1 VEAKNDES
9 VTVVV
14 RQEIN
19 AWSANQMKAVA
30 VIFNK

>member
-19 AWSANQMKAVA
+19 AWNVKMKAVM
-30 VIFNK
+30 VKK